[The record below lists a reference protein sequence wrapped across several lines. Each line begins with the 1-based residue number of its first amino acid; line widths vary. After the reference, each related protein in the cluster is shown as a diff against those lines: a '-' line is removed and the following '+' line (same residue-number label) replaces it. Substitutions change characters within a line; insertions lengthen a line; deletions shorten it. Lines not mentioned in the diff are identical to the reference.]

1 MLRKQRDRVEGVS
14 QDPDLRV
21 WARVLVL
28 VFVAGYLVAFVLENS
43 THHPLHFVFLTRN
56 VSTIWL
62 ILLSVLIGIVFGI
75 LVSQLAHRRHARRLK
90 RESEA
95 AA

>member
-1 MLRKQRDRVEGVS
+1 VLRRQRERVAGAG

-21 WARVLVL
+21 WARVVGLVA
-28 VFVAGYLVAFVLENS
+28 VAGYLVAFVLENS

-62 ILLSVLIGIVFGI
+62 ILLSVLIGMVAGV
-75 LVSQLAHRRHARRLK
+75 LASQLAHRRAARRA
-90 RESEA
+90 RRDSEG
-95 AA
+95 